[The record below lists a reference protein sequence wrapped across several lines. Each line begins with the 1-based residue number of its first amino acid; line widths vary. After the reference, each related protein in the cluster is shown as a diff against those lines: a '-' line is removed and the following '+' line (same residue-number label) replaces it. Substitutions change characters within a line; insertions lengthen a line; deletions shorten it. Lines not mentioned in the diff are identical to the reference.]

1 MISLSKGHILLIT
14 NDRDWLEKLYHS
26 FSFHKHIR
34 YVDVDQLHS
43 YSDQTGW
50 AFIRCALGSK
60 NGCWQN
66 FKRAGNKVCAVL
78 VCKRGQHRCSHLLS
92 INIAG
97 RYGNHC
103 RLPYETSQKGP
114 NPKRGPVNPETQRKG
129 KVFKLFSSRIL
140 LQSQSGS
147 ESSYCLVFSHI
158 KNIKNKERRKPEFQA
173 DLCDPDSVLW
183 SDDLPHIRQH
193 NQTSDED
200 NDAENRAG
208 GQHKGL
214 FQGHEPSS

>member
-1 MISLSKGHILLIT
+1 MISLSKGHILLII
-14 NDRDWLEKLYHS
+14 NDRDWLEKVYHS

-34 YVDVDQLHS
+34 YVDIDGPSPDVRSSRELE
-43 YSDQTGW
+43 
-50 AFIRCALGSK
+50 IRCVLYLFANRSTQVFSPAVDKHSRPLWQPLSTPLRNQPEGTQPQAWPREPWNTKEGGSFQALFIQDPFTVTEWK
-60 NGCWQN
+60 WI
-66 FKRAGNKVCAVL
+66 FL
-78 VCKRGQHRCSHLLS
+78 
-92 INIAG
+92 
-97 RYGNHC
+97 
-103 RLPYETSQKGP
+103 
-114 NPKRGPVNPETQRKG
+114 
-129 KVFKLFSSRIL
+129 LFSL
-140 LQSQSGS
+140 
-147 ESSYCLVFSHI
+147 YTH
-158 KNIKNKERRKPEFQA
+158 KEYKKQTYFMKEHRKPEFQA